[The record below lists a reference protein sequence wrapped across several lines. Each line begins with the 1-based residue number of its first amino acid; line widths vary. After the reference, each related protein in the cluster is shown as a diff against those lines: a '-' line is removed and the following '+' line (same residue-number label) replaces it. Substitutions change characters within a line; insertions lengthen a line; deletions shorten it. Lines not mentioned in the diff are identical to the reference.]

1 MAPHRTENGTGNGI
15 DTVLFDVD
23 GTLLDSNYLHVAAWA
38 RAFARFDLHPPT
50 ATVHAAIGMGGDRL
64 VAVVAGDDAER
75 EHGDDLRAAWR
86 QEFEPTMSQLVA
98 LPGAAELVR
107 EVKRRGFKVALASS
121 GIAEHVA
128 FGRRLLDL
136 DAVVDGSTSSDDA
149 ESSKPAG
156 DIFAVALQAVGG
168 TAAAVVGDA
177 PWDVRAG
184 RAIGAP
190 VIALGSGG
198 FATGWLRDE
207 GAAAVYA
214 DPADLLAHLDDT
226 VLKAPGAAA
235 WEGGR
240 CLPTG

>member
-1 MAPHRTENGTGNGI
+1 MAGVPARRLTVPVTSPSEI

-23 GTLLDSNYLHVAAWA
+23 GTLLDTNYLHVVAWA
-38 RAFARFDLHPPT
+38 RAFARYDLHPPA

-64 VAVVAGDDAER
+64 VSVVAGEDAER

-86 QEFEPTMSQLVA
+86 EEYEATMPEVVA
-98 LPGAAELVR
+98 LPGAADLLR
-107 EVKRRGFKVALASS
+107 EVKQRGFTVALASS
-121 GIAEHVA
+121 GLTEHVDFA
-128 FGRRLLDL
+128 RRLLDVD
-136 DAVVDGSTSSDDA
+136 DAIDGATSSDDA
-149 ESSKPAG
+149 EASKPAG

-177 PWDVRAG
+177 PWDVQAG
-184 RAIGAP
+184 QAIGAP

-226 VLKAPGAAA
+226 VLKAPASA
-235 WEGGR
+235 GR
-240 CLPTG
+240 DAG